1 MTTQLRLGDAV
12 PQDAVWDACAD
23 IGFRLS
29 NMVPRA
35 AAHPAQAIFVSPDRQ
50 TLLHLIED
58 EAAGRIVVLRG
69 ARAEEATR
77 AFAAALGGEGGAAER
92 NEIARAI
99 ERNELARQREEAGG
113 GS

>member
-1 MTTQLRLGDAV
+1 
-12 PQDAVWDACAD
+12 
-23 IGFRLS
+23 
-29 NMVPRA
+29 MVPRA

-58 EAAGRIVVLRG
+58 EAAGRIVILRG
-69 ARAEEATR
+69 ARADEVAQE
-77 AFAAALGGEGGAAER
+77 FARALGGEDGAVER

-99 ERNELARQREEAGG
+99 ERNESVRRREEAGG